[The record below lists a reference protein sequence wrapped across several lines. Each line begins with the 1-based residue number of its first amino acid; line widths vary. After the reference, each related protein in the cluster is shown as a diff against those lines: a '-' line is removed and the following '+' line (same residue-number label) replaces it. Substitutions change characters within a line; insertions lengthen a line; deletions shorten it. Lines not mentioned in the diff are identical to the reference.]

1 MKEKIDEEM
10 VRWQPYYNNYEALC
24 INILVDVLAFVPKDK
39 RADMIS
45 KVDGLLESL
54 ENSTSS
60 EQMITS
66 IEDDLNN
73 FKFMNDEAAIAL
85 RTLQWVKD
93 EMEKETK

>member
-1 MKEKIDEEM
+1 
-10 VRWQPYYNNYEALC
+10 
-24 INILVDVLAFVPKDK
+24 
-39 RADMIS
+39 
-45 KVDGLLESL
+45 
-54 ENSTSS
+54 
-60 EQMITS
+60 MITS